1 MRIHAYFKFTNKNV
15 FLNVY
20 KESNAKIVPLLFQTL
35 TLTMKSFSKE
45 EVIIENSQLRYPF
58 SQLIKTFEKRT
69 N

>member
-45 EVIIENSQLRYPF
+45 EVIIENSQEGVLDQLVLF
-58 SQLIKTFEKRT
+58 SKVLI